1 MKLIETITKSWRLL
15 FSSNLSAKKLALT
28 IALGVA
34 LGVMPLLWGV
44 SIFCVVAAWVF
55 RLNQACLQIV
65 NFLAYPLQLAL
76 FIPFYRLGERLFS
89 GWHPRLPETGVLHIL
104 AGLGPATV
112 KALGAWVLVAPLSS
126 LLLYLVLAPLLT
138 RRMGQRAAGALP
150 M

>member
-1 MKLIETITKSWRLL
+1 MKILETIAKSWRLL
-15 FSSNLSAKKLALT
+15 FSSNLSPRKLALT
-28 IALGVA
+28 IALGVG

-44 SIFCVVAAWVF
+44 SIFCVVAAWLF

-76 FIPFYRLGERLFS
+76 FIPFYRLGGRLFS
-89 GWHPRLPETGVLHIL
+89 GWHPQMPEKGALHVL

-112 KALGAWVLVAPLSS
+112 KALAAWVLVAPSSS
-126 LLLYLVLAPLLT
+126 LLLYLILAPLLS